1 MKTNEL
7 REILKL
13 YGLQH
18 DVVINKSS
26 RRYSIILDNNIIGTN
41 HDKERMVVFR
51 PIPEGKNTF
60 CMERDRFYTEF
71 EEVFDDD
78 KAIEAVRQY
87 FENNKKQKV
96 MNENEVFRFKVRIA
110 IPNLSRENKD
120 MINSIL
126 DGINKKDE
134 EEKGYLYTVRVKL
147 NNGKVV
153 HATLFSKD
161 KKGPTF
167 EDLKKELDD
176 MGIKDD
182 DYSDNGII
190 IINRIVMSGE
200 EFDRFT
206 GE

>member
-1 MKTNEL
+1 METNEL

-41 HDKERMVVFR
+41 HDKERVVVFR

-71 EEVFDDD
+71 EEAFDDD

-87 FENNKKQKV
+87 FENNKKWKV
-96 MNENEVFRFKVRIA
+96 MNENEVFRLKGRIA
-110 IPNLSRENKD
+110 ISNLSREDKD

-134 EEKGYLYTVRVKL
+134 DEKGYVYTVRVKL

-153 HATLFSKD
+153 HATLFFKD

-176 MGIKDD
+176 MGVKSDN
-182 DYSDNGII
+182 YSNNGII

>member
-1 MKTNEL
+1 
-7 REILKL
+7 
-13 YGLQH
+13 
-18 DVVINKSS
+18 
-26 RRYSIILDNNIIGTN
+26 
-41 HDKERMVVFR
+41 
-51 PIPEGKNTF
+51 
-60 CMERDRFYTEF
+60 
-71 EEVFDDD
+71 
-78 KAIEAVRQY
+78 
-87 FENNKKQKV
+87 

-134 EEKGYLYTVRVKL
+134 EEKGYLYTVRGKL

>member
-1 MKTNEL
+1 
-7 REILKL
+7 
-13 YGLQH
+13 
-18 DVVINKSS
+18 
-26 RRYSIILDNNIIGTN
+26 
-41 HDKERMVVFR
+41 
-51 PIPEGKNTF
+51 
-60 CMERDRFYTEF
+60 
-71 EEVFDDD
+71 
-78 KAIEAVRQY
+78 
-87 FENNKKQKV
+87 

-134 EEKGYLYTVRVKL
+134 DEKGYVYTVRIKQ
-147 NNGKVV
+147 NNGRVV
-153 HATLFSKD
+153 HATLFFKD

-176 MGIKDD
+176 MGVKNDS
-182 DYSDNGII
+182 YSNNGII

>member
-1 MKTNEL
+1 
-7 REILKL
+7 
-13 YGLQH
+13 
-18 DVVINKSS
+18 
-26 RRYSIILDNNIIGTN
+26 
-41 HDKERMVVFR
+41 
-51 PIPEGKNTF
+51 
-60 CMERDRFYTEF
+60 
-71 EEVFDDD
+71 
-78 KAIEAVRQY
+78 
-87 FENNKKQKV
+87 

-147 NNGKVV
+147 NNGKVA
-153 HATLFSKD
+153 HATLFFKD

-176 MGIKDD
+176 MGVKSDN
-182 DYSDNGII
+182 YSNNGII

-200 EFDRFT
+200 EFGRFAK
-206 GE
+206 EK

>member
-1 MKTNEL
+1 
-7 REILKL
+7 
-13 YGLQH
+13 
-18 DVVINKSS
+18 
-26 RRYSIILDNNIIGTN
+26 
-41 HDKERMVVFR
+41 
-51 PIPEGKNTF
+51 
-60 CMERDRFYTEF
+60 
-71 EEVFDDD
+71 
-78 KAIEAVRQY
+78 
-87 FENNKKQKV
+87 

-161 KKGPTF
+161 KKDPTF

>member
-87 FENNKKQKV
+87 FENNKK
-96 MNENEVFRFKVRIA
+96 N
-110 IPNLSRENKD
+110 NK
-120 MINSIL
+120 
-126 DGINKKDE
+126 
-134 EEKGYLYTVRVKL
+134 
-147 NNGKVV
+147 
-153 HATLFSKD
+153 
-161 KKGPTF
+161 
-167 EDLKKELDD
+167 
-176 MGIKDD
+176 
-182 DYSDNGII
+182 
-190 IINRIVMSGE
+190 NRKS
-200 EFDRFT
+200 
-206 GE
+206 

>member
-1 MKTNEL
+1 METNEL

-41 HDKERMVVFR
+41 HDKERVVVFR

-71 EEVFDDD
+71 EEAFDDD

-87 FENNKKQKV
+87 FENNKKWKV
-96 MNENEVFRFKVRIA
+96 MNENEIFRLNGRIA
-110 IPNLSRENKD
+110 ISNLSREDKD

-134 EEKGYLYTVRVKL
+134 DEKGYVYTVRVKL

-153 HATLFSKD
+153 HATLFFKD

-176 MGIKDD
+176 MGVKSDN
-182 DYSDNGII
+182 YSNNGII